1 VQLTSTFEVKE
12 PTFTLDSVL
21 ALAKEQ
27 NPLLNSLRA
36 RDRSASLSVTAAK
49 SNYLPTL
56 QLTSGW
62 GGYTNQYTNAQYPV
76 DVARQQAMSGLQNC
90 QELDQIRVAAGLPSA
105 NCASNP
111 AFVVTPAQEAAI
123 RQENNQFPFNFT
135 KQPFQIAATLSLPLF
150 DNFQRE
156 QTVEEAEATRVD
168 ARYKIR
174 AQELK
179 TTADVTG
186 AYLTLVAQAK
196 TVALQEDN
204 AKKAREELRLAQER
218 YRVGASTFLDLTD
231 ARASFERAENDRIN
245 AIYEY
250 HKAFAALESAVGRPL
265 R

>member
-1 VQLTSTFEVKE
+1 MI
-12 PTFTLDSVL
+12 
-21 ALAKEQ
+21 
-27 NPLLNSLRA
+27 
-36 RDRSASLSVTAAK
+36 
-49 SNYLPTL
+49 
-56 QLTSGW
+56 
-62 GGYTNQYTNAQYPV
+62 
-76 DVARQQAMSGLQNC
+76 VAR
-90 QELDQIRVAAGLPSA
+90 
-105 NCASNP
+105 
-111 AFVVTPAQEAAI
+111 
-123 RQENNQFPFNFT
+123 
-135 KQPFQIAATLSLPLF
+135 
-150 DNFQRE
+150 
-156 QTVEEAEATRVD
+156 
-168 ARYKIR
+168 
-174 AQELK
+174 